1 MRTCF
6 IVDDEPHA
14 INSLKSYVNK
24 TPGLELT
31 GFSENP
37 LEALAYFQNNNVY
50 ADITFVDIDM
60 PHLSGIELSAIL
72 KGKTEIVFTTAF
84 PNFAPEAFEFEISDY
99 LLKPFSYARFIKCIN
114 KINDA
119 IAQRKTNTLDTAR
132 DYFFIQSD
140 SKGKLVKIY
149 MKDIIYIESL
159 KNYLSIVTN
168 KNKFITYLT
177 LSEIEEKLP
186 PSLFLRIHKSFIINI
201 EKLSHV
207 EGSEVFL
214 FDCKE
219 SLTVG
224 VSYKDAFFERMNNW
238 LIKTK
243 RSKS

>member
-84 PNFAPEAFEFEISDY
+84 PNFAPEAFEFEISGY
-99 LLKPFSYARFIKCIN
+99 LLN
-114 KINDA
+114 KAAD
-119 IAQRKTNTLDTAR
+119 TL
-132 DYFFIQSD
+132 
-140 SKGKLVKIY
+140 L
-149 MKDIIYIESL
+149 
-159 KNYLSIVTN
+159 
-168 KNKFITYLT
+168 
-177 LSEIEEKLP
+177 
-186 PSLFLRIHKSFIINI
+186 
-201 EKLSHV
+201 
-207 EGSEVFL
+207 
-214 FDCKE
+214 
-219 SLTVG
+219 
-224 VSYKDAFFERMNNW
+224 
-238 LIKTK
+238 
-243 RSKS
+243 